1 MRNHV
6 EVVDVSE
13 GKRRW
18 ISIKIDYETY
28 EMLQVIGEEEGIMSV
43 SSVVKYIAKQY
54 IRERPY
60 LRDIEELI
68 KKMQEKKD
76 AQGGGGTEGAG

>member
-1 MRNHV
+1 MSL
-6 EVVDVSE
+6 DGGVS
-13 GKRRW
+13 GRKRRW
-18 ISIKIDYETY
+18 ISIKIDDETY

-60 LRDIEELI
+60 LRSRLMKE
-68 KKMQEKKD
+68 
-76 AQGGGGTEGAG
+76 GGGTEGAG